1 MKENPRVG
9 GFGDQTI
16 LQHEI
21 MTVPDARGDPRF
33 SDNSLVTS
41 EPWVRFYAGV
51 PVRVESGEALGVL
64 CVLDKKPR
72 HLFADQLEGLR
83 LLARQTAFVLEL
95 LCRTLEQNDT
105 RSEAGSKETS
115 PLSLAER
122 SVRAVIEALPLQF
135 CVLDKNGLIVLSSII
150 DITERIV
157 ANDKLKQALNEK
169 EILLKEVY
177 HRVKNNLQVV
187 SSMINL
193 QARNV
198 KHDLARDLLQQS
210 ADRVKS
216 MALLHEKLYQSK
228 DLTRIDFKAY
238 VHSLVGYLMFGYGD
252 SPARIQIG
260 LQIEDVF
267 LDVDTAI
274 PCGLIINEL
283 LSNALKHAF
292 PDNLAGRV
300 DISFRHDQNEC
311 VLEIADNGIGFPP
324 GLDFKKSSLLGL
336 QLVTTLTNQLLGR
349 ITLDRNQGSVFAIRF
364 DENSGH

>member
-1 MKENPRVG
+1 VSRPMGAGRDLYARRKDGSEFPV
-9 GFGDQTI
+9 
-16 LQHEI
+16 EI
-21 MTVPDARGDPRF
+21 G
-33 SDNSLVTS
+33 
-41 EPWVRFYAGV
+41 
-51 PVRVESGEALGVL
+51 LGL
-64 CVLDKKPR
+64 ID
-72 HLFADQLEGLR
+72 DE
-83 LLARQTAFVLEL
+83 
-95 LCRTLEQNDT
+95 
-105 RSEAGSKETS
+105 
-115 PLSLAER
+115 
-122 SVRAVIEALPLQF
+122 
-135 CVLDKNGLIVLSSII
+135 NGLIVLSSII

-238 VHSLVGYLMFGYGD
+238 VHSLVDYLMFGYED
-252 SPARIQIG
+252 SSGRIKIG

-292 PDNLAGRV
+292 PNNRPGRV
-300 DISFRHDQNEC
+300 DISFRHDQNEY
-311 VLEIADNGIGFPP
+311 VLEIADNGVGFPP
-324 GLDFKKSSLLGL
+324 GLDFKKSSSLGL
-336 QLVTTLTNQLLGR
+336 QLVTTLTNQLLGL
-349 ITLDRNQGSVFAIRF
+349 ITLDRKHGSVFTIRF